1 MSVPR
6 QLTEFET
13 SIVAF
18 CQAHGSLAELCML
31 VDYDPVAGRV
41 PERWVPKPDV
51 LQLAKHFRTAAS
63 MDACEAIQT
72 GCVNG
77 ELPDV
82 CEEAI
87 KVIKLD

>member
-31 VDYDPVAGRV
+31 VDYDPDAGRV

-51 LQLAKHFRTAAS
+51 LQLAK
-63 MDACEAIQT
+63 Q
-72 GCVNG
+72 
-77 ELPDV
+77 
-82 CEEAI
+82 AI